1 MHRRAPHRLLS
12 LGVIAA
18 AAVAGVAAP
27 AFAQAI
33 DPAFDAVRSRY
44 ARLVTAITDGGGL
57 YEQDRP
63 VVRSVLRDIE
73 AFRDGNPQDVRALAM
88 DLQLSRWLD
97 EDQDRITASYAQL
110 ESLRPEDP
118 AVALAAL
125 RWRTLDGQI
134 VGDSLDVAWAG
145 LNGRFPQNA
154 EIALEHVRRLKD
166 EVRYEDM
173 ITTIERLDVEPAD
186 HAELFVLLAEARFAE
201 HRFEPA
207 LAALDDVGQLGAMQ
221 FRLRTRADELR
232 GWIQDTRE
240 AWGPEQEKR
249 AAEASADDLPRAT
262 IETVRGMITVELFED
277 DAPNTVAN
285 FISLAESGF
294 YAGTTFHRFLPDFMI
309 QGGDANSKEGV
320 AGTPGTGNPG
330 YRISDE
336 HGEGFTARRHFND
349 SLAMANTGI
358 ANSGGSQFYLN
369 HKPTPWL
376 NDRHTVFGRVLDGQD
391 IVRRLR
397 AEDRII
403 GVTIVRKRDRAYEPE
418 TIDIAAAPVPAPPP
432 APEAESDP
440 AGDPVVEPPVVEP
453 PAEDEDGAEGG

>member
-27 AFAQAI
+27 AIAQAT

-44 ARLVTAITDGGGL
+44 TRLVTAITDGGGL

-63 VVRSVLRDIE
+63 VVRSVLRDI
-73 AFRDGNPQDVRALAM
+73 AAYLADNPQDVRALAM

-97 EDQDRITASYAQL
+97 EDQDRITANYAQL
-110 ESLRPEDP
+110 EALRPNDP
-118 AVALAAL
+118 AIALAAL

-134 VGDSLDVAWAG
+134 VGDALAEAWAG
-145 LNGRFPQNA
+145 LSARFPQNA

-166 EVRYEDM
+166 QIRYEDM
-173 ITTIERLDVEPAD
+173 INAVERLDVEPSAQP
-186 HAELFVLLAEARFAE
+186 ELFVLLAEARFAE
-201 HRFEPA
+201 HRFEAA
-207 LAALDDVGQLGAMQ
+207 LAALDDIGQLGAMQ

-232 GWIQDTRE
+232 GWIEDTRA
-240 AWGPEQEKR
+240 AWGPEQETR

-262 IETVRGMITVELFED
+262 IETVRGSITVELFEN

-294 YAGTTFHRFLPDFMI
+294 YAGTTFHRFIPDFMV

-320 AGTPGTGNPG
+320 EGTPGTGNPG
-330 YRISDE
+330 YRIPDE
-336 HGEGFTARRHFND
+336 HGEGFSARRHFND
-349 SLAMANTGI
+349 TLAMANTGA
-358 ANSGGSQFYLN
+358 ANSGGSQFYLT

-376 NDRHTVFGRVLDGQD
+376 NDRHTVFGRVIDGQH
-391 IVRRLR
+391 IARRLR
-397 AEDRII
+397 ADDRIT
-403 GVTIVRKRDRAYEPE
+403 GVTIIRKRDHAYVPE
-418 TIDIAAAPVPAPPP
+418 TIALEAATPPAPAPAPDP
-432 APEAESDP
+432 APEADA
-440 AGDPVVEPPVVEP
+440 AGDPVVP
-453 PAEDEDGAEGG
+453 PAEGGEGG